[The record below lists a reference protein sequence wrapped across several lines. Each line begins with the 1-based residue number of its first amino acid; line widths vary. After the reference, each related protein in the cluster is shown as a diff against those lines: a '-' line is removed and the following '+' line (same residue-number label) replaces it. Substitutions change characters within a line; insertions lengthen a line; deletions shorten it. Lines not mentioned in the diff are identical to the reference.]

1 MPVSGTTILAYDV
14 LINLS
19 DEVNYIWPVLD
30 RSVKMKKSERIAK
43 LVLLLSRYMMLA
55 TAAESLIGMTYTD
68 L

>member
-43 LVLLLSRYMMLA
+43 LALLLSRYMMLA
-55 TAAESLIGMTYTD
+55 TAAEGLIGMTYTD